1 MTAHV
6 DGMSDD
12 YTLIEPPTV
21 GSAEFT
27 LVEPP
32 TLPLPGLAAIGRP
45 RFHAAEYAAGAVIVD
60 EQTGLISPFRSTA
73 AAMAGVDILANSAP
87 VADLLHW
94 QIPSGP
100 VTPVVA
106 GE

>member
-1 MTAHV
+1 M
-6 DGMSDD
+6 
-12 YTLIEPPTV
+12 
-21 GSAEFT
+21 
-27 LVEPP
+27 
-32 TLPLPGLAAIGRP
+32 
-45 RFHAAEYAAGAVIVD
+45 IVD